1 MRRSG
6 FRSEDFMSSNGDASS
21 KQGRNNWMIVP
32 NPFIVPNPSP
42 NPGEETFERTQRKPT
57 APPSK
62 PPLAR

>member
-1 MRRSG
+1 
-6 FRSEDFMSSNGDASS
+6 MSSNGDASS

-32 NPFIVPNPSP
+32 NPFIVPDPPP
-42 NPGEETFERTQRKPT
+42 NPGEETFDRTRRKPT